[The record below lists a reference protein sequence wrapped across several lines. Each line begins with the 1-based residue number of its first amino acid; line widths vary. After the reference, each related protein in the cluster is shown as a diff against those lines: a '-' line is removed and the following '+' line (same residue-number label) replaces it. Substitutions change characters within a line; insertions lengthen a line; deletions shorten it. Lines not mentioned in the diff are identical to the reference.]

1 RGGGA
6 VGGGGRAGGGGGVGG
21 TRGVVETG
29 GGEPPPAADVCG
41 DGIDQDCNGSDIPCV
56 PCPAEGCADDDPC
69 TADACVNGGC
79 QHERPAGFALLDCR
93 QTALTQ
99 ALQDVTSTCQSGSA
113 SKASKRFQRSL
124 GHGIAKV
131 EKIFR
136 HARTP

>member
-1 RGGGA
+1 
-6 VGGGGRAGGGGGVGG
+6 
-21 TRGVVETG
+21 
-29 GGEPPPAADVCG
+29 
-41 DGIDQDCNGSDIPCV
+41 
-56 PCPAEGCADDDPC
+56 
-69 TADACVNGGC
+69 VNAGC

-136 HARTP
+136 HARTARSKRRCVAAFAAARLRAVRLGQQVDAAVARNLLCEDASTLLARRLSGVSAAIISLSSCDTTTR